1 MDQIKVEILFERP
14 AKDGEE
20 IKYRCNNSEC
30 DNMMECDMVSG
41 METELEM
48 MIEICDGADEDMVQ
62 SLLDTWSSKFHS
74 NHYLILLLKRKLLSV
89 LKLKMTTEPDRDLL
103 TR

>member
-1 MDQIKVEILFERP
+1 MT
-14 AKDGEE
+14 
-20 IKYRCNNSEC
+20 C
-30 DNMMECDMVSG
+30 DLVSG

-48 MIEICDGADEDMVQ
+48 MIEMCDGSDMDMVQ
-62 SLLDTWSSKFHS
+62 SLLDTWSAKFHP

-89 LKLKMTTEPDRDLL
+89 LKLKMTTEPDRDIL